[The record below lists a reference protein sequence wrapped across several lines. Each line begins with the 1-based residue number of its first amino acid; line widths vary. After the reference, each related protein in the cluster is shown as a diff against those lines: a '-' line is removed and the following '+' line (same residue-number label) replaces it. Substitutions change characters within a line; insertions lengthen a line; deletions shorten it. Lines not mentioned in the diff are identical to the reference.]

1 MSYDLTETE
10 RNAALQ
16 LNADYRYDHFI
27 NKVAQHQLLW
37 ILKNEQGPLML
48 ESEGDTCLALWPH
61 PDYTQ
66 AWLQGELAGY
76 QSQSITLEMWL
87 ERWCDS
93 LTENQIAVAI
103 FPLPDEIGLVEEASE
118 LADTLIAKLEQLD
131 EQA

>member
-1 MSYDLTETE
+1 
-10 RNAALQ
+10 
-16 LNADYRYDHFI
+16 
-27 NKVAQHQLLW
+27 
-37 ILKNEQGPLML
+37 
-48 ESEGDTCLALWPH
+48 
-61 PDYTQ
+61 
-66 AWLQGELAGY
+66 
-76 QSQSITLEMWL
+76 MWL